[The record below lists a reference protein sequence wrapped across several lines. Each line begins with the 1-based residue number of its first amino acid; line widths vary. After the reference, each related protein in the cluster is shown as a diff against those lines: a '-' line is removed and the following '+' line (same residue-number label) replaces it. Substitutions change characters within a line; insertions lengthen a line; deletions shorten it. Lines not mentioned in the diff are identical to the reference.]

1 MKHQMDIS
9 LHPEE
14 YRRLRGLLEIC
25 DDEQIVNR
33 HLLEH
38 GLMAEL
44 APGEFR
50 YYPFAEEDWLCLAC
64 VAKPLTEEGGCFTS
78 KCIIRL
84 PEHTGENGKR
94 FMLGFIQHMAKTEGP
109 GYLTLGLHDSSGA
122 NN

>member
-14 YRRLRGLLEIC
+14 RRRLRGLLEIC

-38 GLMAEL
+38 GLLAEL
-44 APGEFR
+44 TPGEFR
-50 YYPFAEEDWLCLAC
+50 YYPFSEGDWLCLAC
-64 VAKPLTEEGGCFTS
+64 MAKPIYADGSCAAT
-78 KCIIRL
+78 KCILRL
-84 PEHTGENGKR
+84 PDHTGENGKR
-94 FMLGFIQHMAKTEGP
+94 FMLAFVQYMAEAEGP
-109 GYLTLGLHDSSGA
+109 GHLTIGLHDSSGA

>member
-50 YYPFAEEDWLCLAC
+50 YYPFVDR
-64 VAKPLTEEGGCFTS
+64 GG
-78 KCIIRL
+78 RL
-84 PEHTGENGKR
+84 FH
-94 FMLGFIQHMAKTEGP
+94 Q
-109 GYLTLGLHDSSGA
+109 
-122 NN
+122 